1 MKWVRPAISL
11 IGMIGI
17 TIGFFL
23 GKINPEAYILAVGV
37 TVTYWFK
44 SRDEAKQGGK

>member
-1 MKWVRPAISL
+1 MRWVRPIIS
-11 IGMIGI
+11 IVGMMGI

-37 TVTYWFK
+37 TVTYWYK
-44 SRDEAKQGGK
+44 ARDESKQGG